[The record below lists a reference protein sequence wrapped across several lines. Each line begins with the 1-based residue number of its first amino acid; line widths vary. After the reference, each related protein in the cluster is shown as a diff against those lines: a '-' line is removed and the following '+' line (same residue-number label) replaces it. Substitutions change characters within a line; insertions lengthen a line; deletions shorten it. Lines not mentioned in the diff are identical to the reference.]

1 MEFNRTRSAC
11 DIAACFYRHAD
22 LDDAKQWATTATTGG
37 TLGEQY
43 VRSATVLL
51 GNIASANG

>member
-1 MEFNRTRSAC
+1 
-11 DIAACFYRHAD
+11 